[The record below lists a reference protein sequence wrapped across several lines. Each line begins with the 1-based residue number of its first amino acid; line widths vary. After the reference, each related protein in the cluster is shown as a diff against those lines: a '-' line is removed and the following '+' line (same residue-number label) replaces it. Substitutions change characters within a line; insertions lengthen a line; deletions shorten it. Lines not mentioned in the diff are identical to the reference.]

1 MEDFKMR
8 IATNITAMNTYR
20 NYTINNN
27 NVAKAAEKL
36 SSGYKI
42 NGAADDAAGLAITE
56 KMKAQINGL
65 NMASKNSQDAI
76 SLIQTAEG
84 ALSETQ
90 SMLQRMNELAVQ
102 SSSGTNESF
111 DRSAI
116 SAEFDQLKE
125 EIDQI
130 ASTTTFNN
138 MNILDGSLGAPSVAV
153 TTGSTLNTGL
163 SLSGTGSYSVYSNTG
178 MSASAAGTFT
188 LSLGDVSATTGV
200 FTADTATPT
209 AIKISFEDATT
220 GNVTNTF
227 VEISSAIEGTVGD
240 GKSFTLNLSQAGLGT
255 YSIAA
260 ANNVTGTASE
270 ANFVQEL
277 EGLKVVTEEGTGT
290 GGALSIQVGALA
302 ADKMD
307 LAIGNMDSTSL
318 GVDTQSIST
327 QNGASAAITATRAA
341 INTVSNQ
348 RALLGAMQNRLD
360 HKINNLTAQSQNLSA
375 AQSRIKDVDIAQEM
389 TEYTKNNILSQASTA
404 MLAQA
409 NSAPQN
415 VLSLLK

>member
-1 MEDFKMR
+1 MR

-188 LSLGDVSATTGV
+188 LSLGDVSATSGA
-200 FTADTATPT
+200 FSADTATPT
-209 AIKISFEDATT
+209 VIQISFEDAVT
-220 GNVTNTF
+220 GNVTNT
-227 VEISSAIEGTVGD
+227 VVSIADAIDGTVGD

>member
-1 MEDFKMR
+1 MR